1 MPCTIRH
8 GAIMKYI
15 ALVGLLW
22 AAACDSPTEG
32 GAVEST
38 PHIEGGWDYTA
49 TQSSPALRMSGTLTI
64 TAQDGNAIS
73 GSLDYMETD
82 AAGIARRRIE
92 MFNGR
97 IRGKHSISLDAITG
111 DGTRKH
117 TGSIVND
124 SMGGNV
130 EKPKQNGTLHG
141 SFSARRR

>member
-1 MPCTIRH
+1 
-8 GAIMKYI
+8 MKCI
-15 ALVGLLW
+15 ALVGLLL

-38 PHIEGGWDYTA
+38 PHIQGSWQYTA
-49 TQSSPALRMSGTLTI
+49 TQTSPALHMSGTLTI
-64 TAQDGNAIS
+64 TAQDRNAIS
-73 GSLDYMETD
+73 GSIDYIETD
-82 AAGIARRRIE
+82 AAGIGRRRIE

-97 IRGKHSISLDAITG
+97 IRGERSISIDAITS

-124 SMGGNV
+124 SIGGSV